1 MHCDTFLCLLLCYDL
16 AETNNQNGMIENY
29 GDWQLESTEKETEVT
44 LACPI
49 KKPSGPSMCRYV
61 GTLLEHLGTR

>member
-1 MHCDTFLCLLLCYDL
+1 MIS
-16 AETNNQNGMIENY
+16 AETNNQKR
-29 GDWQLESTEKETEVT
+29 DDRKLWRWQLESTEKETEVT

-61 GTLLEHLGTR
+61 GTLLNISGRGNC